1 MQEVLKIIISIVIL
15 CLGIPIGDILS
26 KNTQEELKDGK
37 RWFFLLIL
45 ISFMGAI
52 ISLIFRED
60 ALLFT
65 FLFIAIVASRSLGKI
80 YVKENKKKS
89 TRKKRR

>member
-1 MQEVLKIIISIVIL
+1 MQEVLKIIIGIAIL
-15 CLGIPIGDILS
+15 CLGIPIGDILA

-45 ISFMGAI
+45 ISFIGAI

-65 FLFIAIVASRSLGKI
+65 FLFIAIVTSRSLK
-80 YVKENKKKS
+80 KENAKNDAKKI
-89 TRKKRR
+89 KKRK